1 MRQTGLANNATIYTK
16 SAGYVRKMRG
26 CVRQTASPVY
36 ISDVSSLK
44 LDA

>member
-1 MRQTGLANNATIYTK
+1 MRQTGFANNATIYTEGA
-16 SAGYVRKMRG
+16 SYVRKMRG
-26 CVRQTASPVY
+26 RVRQTASPVY